1 MQGAGEGGPLGAA
14 GRAGTRA
21 RLAGSLRALLQARD
35 PAAAP
40 PGEAAA
46 EAAAEAIEARAF
58 AKAEATSRTTTGAR
72 PRREVL
78 QVYARAAGELVQ
90 RVLAEG
96 LGAVTGAPAGAALTA
111 GGRFSLEGEREFLSE
126 ASARAA
132 LAPVLEGGACAPGEL
147 RALKLSTKS
156 FGDDSVGP
164 VLEALQVHAQGLQE
178 ADVSDCVSG
187 RREEEA
193 LRTLERL
200 SEALACCPALEAL
213 DISDNA
219 LGEKGVRRFAAVLR
233 AQPRLRSL
241 GLLNIG
247 CSPQACAAVAE
258 LLGAPEELRRLHL
271 FNNMSDD
278 AGALS
283 IAGLLRS
290 TAIEDFR
297 MGSSRVKEVGGA
309 ALAEALAGK
318 ALQRVDLSDNPMG
331 PSVGPAFGAMFAGS
345 PARTLTHCNLSEL
358 CLEDEGL
365 VALAG
370 GLASCAA
377 LEVLELGANEM
388 TKVGARALARA
399 MGGLGKLRVLNVREN
414 ELGNKGAAAI
424 AGGVASCPAL
434 ETLDMYQNEI
444 QADGALAV
452 ARALAGKPGLV
463 RVDLNANY
471 IAEESLEELQFVVR
485 EATAGRDVLAD
496 FDENEP
502 DLAEEG
508 EEDSEDEE

>member
-1 MQGAGEGGPLGAA
+1 MQGAGEGEPLGGS

-35 PAAAP
+35 PSAAP

-46 EAAAEAIEARAF
+46 EAAAHAIEARAF
-58 AKAEATSRTTTGAR
+58 AKAEATSRTTTGWR

-78 QVYARAAGELVQ
+78 QVYARAAGELIQ

-96 LGAVTGAPAGAALTA
+96 LGAVSGAPAGGALE
-111 GGRFSLEGEREFLSE
+111 GGSFSLEGEREFLSE

-132 LAPVLEGGACAPGEL
+132 LAPVLDGDACAAGEL
-147 RALKLSTKS
+147 RAIKLSTKS

-164 VLEALQVHAQGLQE
+164 VLEALQVHAGGLQE

-187 RREEEA
+187 RPEEEA

-200 SEALACCPALEAL
+200 SEALAGCPALEAL

-258 LLGAPEELRRLHL
+258 LLGAPGELRRLQL

-283 IAGLLRS
+283 IAGLLRN

-297 MGSSRVKEVGGA
+297 MGSSRVKEVGGT

-318 ALQRVDLSDNPMG
+318 ALRRVDLSDNPMG
-331 PSVGPAFGAMFAGS
+331 PSVGPALGAMLAGS

-370 GLASCAA
+370 GLASCAG

-414 ELGNKGAAAI
+414 ELGNKGAAAL
-424 AGGVASCPAL
+424 AGGLESCPAL

-444 QADGALAV
+444 QAAGALAV
-452 ARALAGKPGLV
+452 ARALAGKPGLA

-471 IAEESLEELQFVVR
+471 IAEEALEELQFVVR
-485 EATAGRDVLAD
+485 EAAGGRDLLAD

-502 DLAEEG
+502 DLAEE